1 MNQNIWFGKYEMIRS
16 IGAGASGQ
24 VYLARH
30 QRLQQLRAI
39 KCIPKNSAY
48 RWQSLS
54 EAAILKSLNHPA
66 IPVIYDIEEDEEAFY
81 LVEEYIMGESL
92 EAYVLHQNLISN
104 TFLLKVGMTLCDVF
118 QYLHTCDTPV
128 VYQDLKPE
136 HIIVYGDQIKIVDFG
151 IASFVSQDN
160 LFQAYGTARYAAPE
174 KLLGSPVDQVSDLY
188 GIGCILKFLW
198 DFLPSEQKTAR
209 LQTIIGKATQA
220 EKKKRYQSEADLF
233 RDLSELSQKK
243 HLQTTQKIAVVASQ
257 SGIGATH
264 IAISCNVY
272 LNSIGKDAF
281 YIEEHESGH
290 MAQLSA
296 QPHVKFDRVT
306 KRISYRGFQGTARTG
321 AAVEQKIPTEGT
333 QILDFGAYHGL
344 NYELETCDLI
354 IVVLGSRL
362 WQQCQAMQCVDQLK
376 HLKNVLFMTNYGD
389 SRSAK
394 TYARQLHQ
402 SVACFP
408 LDEDPFFVSD
418 QKRKLF
424 DQLLNQKGWWKE

>member
-1 MNQNIWFGKYEMIRS
+1 MNQNILFGKYEMIRP

-24 VYLARH
+24 IYLARH
-30 QRLQQLRAI
+30 QRLQQLRVI
-39 KCIPKNSAY
+39 KCIPKKSAHGQ
-48 RWQSLS
+48 RVLG

-66 IPVIYDIEEDEEAFY
+66 IPVIFDIEEDEDAFY

-104 TFLLKVGMTLCDVF
+104 RFLLKVGMTLCDVF
-118 QYLHTCDTPV
+118 QYLHTCDTPI

-160 LFQAYGTARYAAPE
+160 IFQSYGTARYAAPE
-174 KLLGSPVDQVSDLY
+174 KLLGSPVDCVSDLY
-188 GIGCILKFLW
+188 GIGCILNFLW
-198 DFLPSEQKTAR
+198 NYLPQGQRTAS
-209 LQTIIGKATQA
+209 LQTIIRKATQTDK
-220 EKKKRYQSEADLF
+220 EKRYQTEADLYK
-233 RDLSELSQKK
+233 DLSELSQKE
-243 HLQTTQKIAVVASQ
+243 HLYATKKIAVIASQ
-257 SGIGATH
+257 SGCGATH

-272 LNSIGKDAF
+272 LNSIGRDAF
-281 YIEEHESGH
+281 YIEENESGH
-290 MAQLSA
+290 MAQLA
-296 QPHVKFDRVT
+296 QQSQVQYDRAT
-306 KRISYRGFQGTARTG
+306 KRIIYRGFRGTAWTG
-321 AAVEQKIPTEGT
+321 TAVEQTIQTDCT

-354 IVVLGSRL
+354 LAVLGSRL
-362 WQQCQAMQCVDQLK
+362 WQQCQATKCVAQLK
-376 HLKNVLFMTNYGD
+376 HRNNVLFLTNFGD
-389 SRSAK
+389 SRIAK
-394 TYARQLHQ
+394 IYARQLHK

-424 DQLLNQKGWWKE
+424 GQLLNQKGWWKE

>member
-1 MNQNIWFGKYEMIRS
+1 MNQNIWFGKYEVIRS

-30 QRLQQLRAI
+30 QRLQELRAI
-39 KCIPKNSAY
+39 KRIPKKTALRQNV
-48 RWQSLS
+48 LG

-66 IPVIYDIEEDEEAFY
+66 IPVIFDIEEDEEAFY

-92 EAYVLHQNLISN
+92 EAYVLHQNLISSI
-104 TFLLKVGMTLCDVF
+104 FLLKVGMTLCDVF

-160 LFQAYGTARYAAPE
+160 LFQSYGTSEYAAPE

-198 DFLPSEQKTAR
+198 DFLPQEQKTAR
-209 LQTIIGKATQA
+209 LQTIIRKATQTD
-220 EKKKRYQSEADLF
+220 KKRRYQSESDLCK
-233 RDLSELSQKK
+233 DLLEMNQNK
-243 HLQTTQKIAVVASQ
+243 HLHTTQKIAVIASQ
-257 SGIGATH
+257 PGIGATH
-264 IAISCNVY
+264 IAISSNVY
-272 LNSIGKDAF
+272 LNAIGKSAF
-281 YIEEHESGH
+281 YIEENESGH
-290 MAQLSA
+290 MAQLSL
-296 QPHVKFDRVT
+296 QPHVRFDRKT
-306 KRISYRGFQGTARTG
+306 KRISYRGFRGTVWTG
-321 AAVEQKIPTEGT
+321 AAVEQNIPTDCT

-354 IVVLGSRL
+354 IAVLGSQL
-362 WQQCQAMQCVDQLK
+362 WQQGQAMQCVEQLK
-376 HLKNVLFMTNYGD
+376 HLKNVYFMTNYGD
-389 SRSAK
+389 SKSAK
-394 TYARQLHQ
+394 AYARQLHR

-418 QKRKLF
+418 QKKKLF
-424 DQLLNQKGWWKE
+424 GQLLDRERR